1 MDIDDQVASLHRQA
15 MEHADAAL
23 YFQSHGDFA
32 HFLDETRLAAALE
45 EEAANLLPCSQAS
58 EPTRTV
64 LLRSAATLALRCNEL
79 ERAERLAAMALL
91 GFGPDGL
98 KEEVR
103 DVLEQVHFGRHMA
116 ARGVTLEDGELQV
129 SLAGRGVSF
138 GMIAASQYLDRAK
151 SIGNLLRRT
160 GERVLGLPFQK
171 HRGRSRE
178 PFPIFMSAPRASSY
192 AITYRLGGAQS
203 FLDGMRGPDAV
214 VATLFDDIQAVNERN
229 WQQLRERIIDQDYF
243 LNFVALLRQIAP
255 DGTDIRL
262 VGFSSRI
269 GGDRREIPFSQPRR
283 ELLIDTEGG
292 VGQEVEVIDGLLVGA
307 DRGTNIVKVGN
318 HRIRVPP
325 GLIDD
330 IVRPLWGQSVRATVE
345 RRPGTASRVLKD
357 VEPLDE

>member
-1 MDIDDQVASLHRQA
+1 MQAHDRVASLHRDA

-23 YFQSHGDFA
+23 YFQSLGDLA
-32 HFLDETRLAAALE
+32 GFLHETSLAAALE
-45 EEAANLLPCSQAS
+45 EEAANLLPCSEVS

-79 ERAERLAAMALL
+79 ERAEKLAARALL
-91 GFGPDGL
+91 GFGPEGL

-103 DVLEQVHFGRHMA
+103 DVLEQVYFGRHMA
-116 ARGVTLEDGELQV
+116 ARGVSIEDGELQV
-129 SLAGRGVSF
+129 SLAGRGVSY
-138 GMIAASQYLDRAK
+138 GLIAASQYLDRAK

-160 GERVLGLPFQK
+160 AERVLGLPFQK
-171 HRGRSRE
+171 HRGRTRE

-214 VATLFDDIQAVNERN
+214 VSTLLDDIQTVNQRN
-229 WQQLRERIIDQDYF
+229 WNQLRERIADQDYF
-243 LNFVALLRQIAP
+243 LNFLALLRQIAP

-262 VGFSSRI
+262 VGFSSRA
-269 GGDRREIPFSQPRR
+269 GGECREVPFAQPRR
-283 ELLIDTEGG
+283 ELLTDTGPD
-292 VGQEVEVIDGLLVGA
+292 VGRAVETIDGLLVGA

-318 HRIRVPP
+318 DRIRVPP

-330 IVRPLWGQSVRATVE
+330 IVRPLWGQLVRATVE
-345 RRPGTASRVLKD
+345 RRPGSPGRVLKD
-357 VEPLDE
+357 VELLDE

>member
-1 MDIDDQVASLHRQA
+1 MPAHDRVASLHREA

-23 YFQSHGDFA
+23 YFESQGDLARF
-32 HFLDETRLAAALE
+32 HEETRLAAALE
-45 EEAANLLPCSQAS
+45 DEAASLLPCSEAS

-79 ERAERLAAMALL
+79 ERAEKLAAMALL

-98 KEEVR
+98 KDEVR

-116 ARGVTLEDGELQV
+116 ARGISLEDGELQV

-160 GERVLGLPFQK
+160 AERVLGLPFQK
-171 HRGRSRE
+171 YRGRSRE

-192 AITYRLGGAQS
+192 AITYRLGGVQS
-203 FLDGMRGPDAV
+203 YLDGMRGPDAV
-214 VATLFDDIQAVNERN
+214 VSTLLDDIQAVNESN
-229 WQQLRERIIDQDYF
+229 WRQLRERISDQDYF

-262 VGFSSRI
+262 VGFSSRVA
-269 GGDRREIPFSQPRR
+269 GERREIPFAQPRR
-283 ELLIDTEGG
+283 ELLIDTESD
-292 VGQEVEVIDGLLVGA
+292 VGQEIEVIDGLLVGA
-307 DRGTNIVKVGN
+307 DRGTNMVKVGN
-318 HRIRVPP
+318 DRIRVPP

-330 IVRPLWGQSVRATVE
+330 IVRPLWGQLVRATVE
-345 RRPGTASRVLKD
+345 RRRGTTSRVLQD
-357 VEPLDE
+357 VEPLGE